1 MKADTVRG
9 VCKQIPDK
17 SSLVLVGTLE
27 AISDG
32 FCSGIIQ
39 WFKGSAGILL
49 FLTGLY
55 ESVPAIIW
63 AHQSAHC
70 QW

>member
-39 WFKGSAGILL
+39 VI
-49 FLTGLY
+49 
-55 ESVPAIIW
+55 
-63 AHQSAHC
+63 
-70 QW
+70 